1 MLDVYKLAKL
11 FLVIN
16 TIVKKFYYCFRE
28 LNEIRLRGFFLEPT
42 VPDLGNSSGGM
53 FIFKYFSPHL
63 EI

>member
-1 MLDVYKLAKL
+1 MLDVYKIAKL
-11 FLVIN
+11 FLLIN
-16 TIVKKFYYCFRE
+16 TTRRKVYYCSRE

-53 FIFKYFSPHL
+53 FFIKYSSPQL